1 MRSRVVGGNG
11 RPHAVTRE
19 RREGVSRWKFAV
31 PRRHLT
37 GASVSFF
44 VHVFGL
50 LALALVVTPVTH
62 SRSHV
67 LALGRADAE
76 TIVDIDEPLMDI
88 ELVDLATA
96 EVAVVE
102 EPVSAVESVE
112 ETALDIAT
120 SDLPD
125 LEVAEHVYAD
135 PLAGV
140 VGMSDVFTRLPDI
153 GADQGG
159 GVGLGMAAR
168 GADAG
173 EAEIGRRL
181 ARAGA
186 KTGDIQV
193 SLAWNNINDIDLHVI
208 APSGE
213 RIFFGHRASFCRGFL
228 DVDMN
233 VAPQT
238 MEPVENVF
246 WPPGGAPRGVYQ
258 VYVHHF
264 SNHGARDPTPFRIR
278 ILVGGRK
285 TLLEGAVSIGQP
297 PVLVAE
303 FRHDGEGLPF
313 ESDAAVRLGAK

>member
-1 MRSRVVGGNG
+1 
-11 RPHAVTRE
+11 
-19 RREGVSRWKFAV
+19 
-31 PRRHLT
+31 
-37 GASVSFF
+37 VSFF

-50 LALALVVTPVTH
+50 LALALVVTPVAR

-88 ELVDLATA
+88 ELVNLATA

-102 EPVSAVESVE
+102 EPVPSVESVE

-125 LEVAEHVYAD
+125 LEVAEHRDAD

-140 VGMSDVFTRLPDI
+140 VGMSDVFARVPDI

-159 GVGLGMAAR
+159 GGVGLGMAAG
-168 GADAG
+168 GAEAGGGG

-313 ESDAAVRLGAK
+313 GSDAAVRLGAK